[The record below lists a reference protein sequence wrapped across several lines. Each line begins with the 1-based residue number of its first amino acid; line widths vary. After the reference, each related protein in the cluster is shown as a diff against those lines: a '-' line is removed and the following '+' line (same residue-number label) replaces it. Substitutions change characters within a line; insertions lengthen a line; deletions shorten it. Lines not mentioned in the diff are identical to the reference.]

1 MGHVDHGKTTLL
13 DSFRHSTR
21 ANEEFGAI
29 TQSIGAFT
37 FLTDSEHEVTFIDTP
52 GHEAFNNLRV
62 RGAKVTDIIILVIS
76 AIESVQPQTVE
87 VIELAK
93 SMRIPVIVAMNKIDR
108 PAADPDTVMLDL
120 ASHNLVPEQLGGD
133 VICVPISAKE
143 RTNLD
148 ILEQKIIEVSETKLS
163 LKEDINSKAQCFV
176 IESNFDE
183 KTTQITATVLVKK
196 GTLRQEDV
204 FVCGTGEGKVRF
216 MINDQGKQVKEVYPG
231 QAVKLGGF
239 KSFPDVGAPLYAVK
253 DHEEA

>member
-13 DSFRHSTR
+13 DAFRHSSKVK
-21 ANEEFGAI
+21 EEFGDI

-37 FLTDSEHEVTFIDTP
+37 FLTDAGNEVTFIDTP

-87 VIELAK
+87 VIEIAR
-93 SMRIPVIVAMNKIDR
+93 SMRIPIIVAMNKIDR
-108 PAADPDTVMLDL
+108 PAADIESVLLDL
-120 ASHNLVPEQLGGD
+120 SSHNIIAEQLGGD

-148 ILEQKIIEVSETKLS
+148 ILEQKILEVASSKLQ
-163 LKEDINSKAQCFV
+163 LQEDLSSKAQCFV

-196 GTLRQEDV
+196 GTLRAEDV
-204 FVCGTGEGKVRF
+204 FVCGVHEGKVRF
-216 MINDQGKQVKEVYPG
+216 MIND
-231 QAVKLGGF
+231 
-239 KSFPDVGAPLYAVK
+239 
-253 DHEEA
+253 